1 MEDSKTR
8 LRSWNSCA
16 FDGKDVRS
24 TQGWSS
30 LFRPL
35 CVDCGQWNMDMD
47 LENMNFLQMQE
58 PVETHG
64 WEMVIMGMVSV
75 LDRDRG
81 GL

>member
-1 MEDSKTR
+1 MLLMGNMFVR
-8 LRSWNSCA
+8 HR
-16 FDGKDVRS
+16 DGVRC
-24 TQGWSS
+24 
-30 LFRPL
+30 LDI

-75 LDRDRG
+75 LDRDWV